1 MYLLSP
7 GLADLRIQLVTLVP
21 CFHVQSPLQVAN
33 YFLRHRDLFPVIA
46 VGSCW
51 KILTLLLCSL
61 NRGNNYF
68 FILFLFA
75 SSNFVRSGF
84 AWTTDWYC
92 RQGFS
97 IFACEGDLTC
107 SILDRFAD
115 LPTDSKSSLA
125 LFFGF
130 PGFVFFGLVNFA
142 FLFFFGLRSIIKLF
156 CDQKNDWIRLA
167 N

>member
-92 RQGFS
+92 RQGFFDICLRGWFDLFYS
-97 IFACEGDLTC
+97 WSFCWPPHRFQIFSRSFFRL
-107 SILDRFAD
+107 SRFC
-115 LPTDSKSSLA
+115 LLR
-125 LFFGF
+125 FGQF
-130 PGFVFFGLVNFA
+130 CFFVFLWIA
-142 FLFFFGLRSIIKLF
+142 FHY
-156 CDQKNDWIRLA
+156 
-167 N
+167 